1 MIMKIIFIVVTC
13 FTLTKIWAQIPE
25 TISFNYEDGKA
36 KMLKENV
43 KLLAEYY
50 NLDIAEAE
58 IQQQR
63 LWENPLF
70 VWNAE
75 MYNIAENNYFN
86 FGNQKLLQIE
96 YSFSVSGKRINAIKE
111 ARIAA
116 DIAKLALSD
125 VIRVLVLEYSNDFYE
140 LIELREMNELLNQAA
155 AQYDRLIAQYTL
167 GSTLGTN
174 SESELIRLK
183 AEKQSI
189 LAEINEN
196 EKEVLALELNLKM
209 LMNYP
214 GSIRLNP
221 QRSPVV
227 MSQNLS
233 EEKLFD
239 LAELNRP
246 DLHIAQKNIALNQA
260 TLKKERSN
268 SIPNVNLGYQ
278 PHDQGS
284 NHVRPYQGMVFEM
297 GIPVF
302 NRNQGNIAK
311 AKIQIQQSSL
321 LLVYKTEE
329 VKNEV
334 IMAKESLLRAQ
345 ELKNSFDSEL
355 IDKMETLSKDAKMN
369 YERKNISLYEYID
382 FQRSYIDNKRN
393 FIEANRKYHQAVNFL
408 NFSVG
413 TDLKNF

>member
-1 MIMKIIFIVVTC
+1 MKIYLIIICSFI
-13 FTLTKIWAQIPE
+13 LTNSWGQIPE
-25 TISFNYEDGKA
+25 TVSFTFEEGKS

-43 KLLAEYY
+43 RLMAEYY

-58 IQQQR
+58 IQQAR

-75 MYNIAENNYFN
+75 MYSMAENNYFN

-111 ARIAA
+111 ARIAK

-125 VIRVLVLEYSNDFYE
+125 VIRGLVLEYSNAFFE

-155 AQYDRLIAQYTL
+155 IQYNRLIEQYKL
-167 GSTLGTN
+167 GYELGTN

-183 AEKQSI
+183 AEKQKI
-189 LAEINEN
+189 LADINEN
-196 EKEVLALELNLKM
+196 EKEVLALELSLKM

-214 GSIRLNP
+214 ASVKLNP
-221 QRSPVV
+221 IKSQTLIN
-227 MSQNLS
+227 QNLS
-233 EEKLFD
+233 VEQLIE
-239 LAELNRP
+239 LAEANRP
-246 DLHIAQKNIALNQA
+246 DLQIAKKNINLSQA
-260 TLKKERSN
+260 TLKKEKSYA
-268 SIPNVNLGYQ
+268 IPNINLGYQ

-284 NHVRPYQGMVFEM
+284 NHVRPYAGMVFEM

-311 AKIQIQQSSL
+311 AKILIDQNTL
-321 LLVYKTEE
+321 LLDYKKNEL
-329 VKNEV
+329 KNEV
-334 IMAKESLLRAQ
+334 IMAKESFLRAL
-345 ELKNSFDSEL
+345 ELKNSFDSDL
-355 IDKMETLSKDAKMN
+355 IDKMEALSMDAKIN

-382 FQRSYIDNKRN
+382 FQRSYIENKLN
-393 FIEANRKYHQAVNFL
+393 FIEANRKYNVAINFL
-408 NFSVG
+408 NFNIG
-413 TDLKNF
+413 TDLKNI

>member
-1 MIMKIIFIVVTC
+1 MKIYLIIICSFI
-13 FTLTKIWAQIPE
+13 LTNSWSQIPE
-25 TISFNYEDGKA
+25 TVSFTFEEGKS

-43 KLLAEYY
+43 RLMAEYY

-58 IQQQR
+58 IQQAR

-75 MYNIAENNYFN
+75 MYSMAENNYFN

-111 ARIAA
+111 ARIAK
-116 DIAKLALSD
+116 DLAKLALSD
-125 VIRVLVLEYSNDFYE
+125 VIRGLVLEYSNAFYE

-155 AQYDRLIAQYTL
+155 LQYDRLIEQYKL
-167 GSTLGTN
+167 GYELGTN

-183 AEKQSI
+183 AEKQKI
-189 LAEINEN
+189 LADINEN
-196 EKEVLALELNLKM
+196 EKEVLALELSLKM

-214 GSIRLNP
+214 ASIKLNP
-221 QRSPVV
+221 IKSQTLIN
-227 MSQNLS
+227 QNLS
-233 EEKLFD
+233 VEQLIE
-239 LAELNRP
+239 LAEANRP
-246 DLHIAQKNIALNQA
+246 DLQIAKKNINLSQA
-260 TLKKERSN
+260 TLKKEKSYA
-268 SIPNVNLGYQ
+268 IPNINLGYQ

-284 NHVRPYQGMVFEM
+284 NHVRPYVGMVFEM

-311 AKIQIQQSSL
+311 AKIQIDQNTL
-321 LLVYKTEE
+321 LLDYKKNEL
-329 VKNEV
+329 KNEV
-334 IMAKESLLRAQ
+334 IMAKESFLRAL
-345 ELKNSFDSEL
+345 ELKNSFDSDL
-355 IDKMETLSKDAKMN
+355 IDKMEALSVDAKLN

-382 FQRSYIDNKRN
+382 FQRSYIENKLN
-393 FIEANRKYHQAVNFL
+393 FIEANRKYNVAINFL
-408 NFSVG
+408 NFNVG